1 MTTGLSFVGR
11 EAELE
16 IVEARLASSRIVSL
30 VGPPGVGKSAL
41 LAELGRARAL
51 GDRMARVVCDER
63 HTPRSLGEALLA
75 VVGTTGV
82 VPQGSEDEEIAAFAR
97 LAAKTYYYN

>member
-41 LAELGRARAL
+41 LAELG
-51 GDRMARVVCDER
+51 
-63 HTPRSLGEALLA
+63 
-75 VVGTTGV
+75 
-82 VPQGSEDEEIAAFAR
+82 VPFR
-97 LAAKTYYYN
+97 R